1 VLQDFK
7 LLPPLTVAG
16 SVQQALD
23 ADAGVGPVDGGA
35 QVTFSEHAPAIP
47 DRVDQVLV
55 HTDAAGSFSARLP
68 PCTWDTLVQ
77 AAAPLPPFRSGP
89 FSTDVPAMTLVLPA
103 VSALVKVQGAVTAG
117 GQPLAGANVTA
128 VDDAGTPLS
137 SPATA
142 QADGGYQLYLPPAT
156 TIYLLQVGPPPQ
168 DLDGG
173 SAAAPLDPLPNY
185 DHLQPA
191 PTIDVALPPVA
202 KLQGRILDSL
212 GAPIPSARID
222 ARSDGMPWSLSR
234 STTAGPDGS
243 YVLSL
248 RAGNFVVEAAPS
260 VSPDAPGVSGEK
272 MVSVSASGTTQDFVC
287 LPKVRAFGLIM
298 TSNGV
303 TVGTNFQVT
312 ATRIADKLLTARTA
326 FTTPTDAAGLWHV
339 IADPGLYRVEIVPPP
354 DTGLP
359 RKIVQIDLNGT
370 DPREVPL
377 PPIVISPPLE
387 IVGTV
392 HGAPPLGVDGP
403 VAGATVS
410 FFSLD
415 ASGTQSLFLG
425 SALTDAQGRYRAI
438 VPDVAQPG
446 TAY

>member
-1 VLQDFK
+1 
-7 LLPPLTVAG
+7 
-16 SVQQALD
+16 
-23 ADAGVGPVDGGA
+23 
-35 QVTFSEHAPAIP
+35 
-47 DRVDQVLV
+47 
-55 HTDAAGSFSARLP
+55 
-68 PCTWDTLVQ
+68 
-77 AAAPLPPFRSGP
+77 
-89 FSTDVPAMTLVLPA
+89 MTLVLPA

-117 GQPLAGANVTA
+117 GLPLAGANVTA

-142 QADGGYQLYLPPAT
+142 QADGGYQLYLPPGT
-156 TIYLLQVGPPPQ
+156 TSTGYLLQVGPPQ

-173 SAAAPLDPLPNY
+173 SAAAALDPLPNY
-185 DHLQPA
+185 DHLAPA
-191 PTIDVALPPVA
+191 ATIDVSLPPVA
-202 KLQGRILDSL
+202 TLQGRILDSG
-212 GAPIPSARID
+212 GAPIPSARIY
-222 ARSDGMPWSLSR
+222 ARSDGMSWSLSR
-234 STTAGPDGS
+234 STTAGTDGS
-243 YVLSL
+243 YLLSL

-260 VSPDAPGVSGEK
+260 ASPDAPGVSGV
-272 MVSVSASGTTQDFVC
+272 MTVPVPTSGATQDFVC
-287 LPKVRAFGLIM
+287 LSKVRAFGLIM

-312 ATRIADKLLTARTA
+312 ATRIADKLLTTRTA

-339 IADPGLYRVEIVPPP
+339 IADPGRYRVEIVPPP

-359 RKIVQIDLNGT
+359 RKIVQIDLNST